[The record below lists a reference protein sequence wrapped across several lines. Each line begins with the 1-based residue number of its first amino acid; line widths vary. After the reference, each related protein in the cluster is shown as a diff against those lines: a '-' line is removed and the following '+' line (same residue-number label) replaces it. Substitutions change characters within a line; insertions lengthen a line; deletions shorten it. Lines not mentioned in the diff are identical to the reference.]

1 MKQIIINS
9 FKKSVTMTITAY
21 TPVYWDG
28 SMPAPT
34 GIFSQDI
41 HAREPPAAQRDAAIR
56 LQTFL
61 KGAATEDLGYLAG
74 TRTPAPMLLQVPGT
88 NKVRFIT
95 GLAPFLGDPLAPPS
109 PLSNTLLALDQDIDH
124 SGEPPKVMRLPN
136 DTLKIQRVLAP
147 EISVVVE
154 DLKDKKEDEGK
165 AWYTEATVRDKTHCE
180 VAKTVPCPAYVAYD
194 AFVEDVSAVILLERI
209 LTLQNDTNTDEVK
222 SMWDWVITFLCAVLT
237 KHNTKSNTV
246 QIPHEYFAARQH
258 KDAKTWGKDRVNQI
272 YPSLKQD
279 QASGQNMSTSTIQ
292 ELLALLQ
299 ASTRGR
305 GHNPQAAPTQD
316 EPRDMEDPYAATC
329 KKFNMAEPDLRH
341 TLLLCGLEPGDEEYL
356 PTWYTEIAVKN
367 ISTEG
372 KGRIIRSLFTDLTYD
387 EHPIPALPT
396 TVTMLTN
403 KAWVGNDPSN
413 TAQATMKGLS
423 PYICMP
429 RSEADVQAASEL
441 HNATSE
447 ATTKTKEDVLTLAK
461 QVKPATPRS
470 FSSLIGTLRTFAN
483 PLGICFGK
491 RSPLYVDLV
500 SDVIAP
506 LAQWTET
513 AKGAVAPA
521 TLAAIMWAIFQQARH
536 FAQGNMQGT
545 KKKYTAEWKVMLL
558 SIESAS
564 NFTLLNCPA
573 SISGNLPN
581 PPSQG
586 GLGTDGANKRKAE
599 VEDGEKPSGSPSK
612 QGKRS
617 MEIHPLIKKHVT
629 SILPPK
635 ISVSEICKL
644 CNTSAN
650 KIFPGTRVCVNG
662 ALKGHCGYRQCYNK
676 HDASL
681 VTDEIAKIAIS
692 VLDPIIKNPKSMQP
706 SG

>member
-1 MKQIIINS
+1 
-9 FKKSVTMTITAY
+9 MTVTAY
-21 TPVYWDG
+21 TPSYWDG

-34 GIFSQDI
+34 GIFSREIQ
-41 HAREPPAAQRDAAIR
+41 AKEPPVAQRDAAIR

-109 PLSNTLLALDQDIDH
+109 PLHNTLLAIDQDIDD
-124 SGEPPKVMRLPN
+124 SGEPPKALRLPD

-180 VAKTVPCPAYVAYD
+180 VAKVVPCPAYIAYD
-194 AFVEDVSAVILLERI
+194 AFVEDVSAVVILERV
-209 LTLQNDTNTDEVK
+209 LTLQTDDNTDEVK
-222 SMWDWVITFLCAVLT
+222 SMWDWVINFLCAVLT
-237 KHNTKSNTV
+237 KHNAKSNTI
-246 QIPHEYFAARQH
+246 QIPHEYLAERQH
-258 KDAKTWGKDRVNQI
+258 KDAKRWGRDRVQQV
-272 YPSLKQD
+272 YPSLRLGQH
-279 QASGQNMSTSTIQ
+279 AGGPNVSSGTIQ

-299 ASTRGR
+299 ASKQSSAT
-305 GHNPQAAPTQD
+305 NPQTAPTQQD
-316 EPRDMEDPYAATC
+316 APGDTEDPYATVC
-329 KKFNMAEPDLRH
+329 KRFNMAEPDLRH
-341 TLLLCGLEPGDEEYL
+341 TLLLCGLETGDEEYL
-356 PTWYTEIAVKN
+356 PAWYKDIAVKN

-372 KGRIIRSLFTDLTYD
+372 KGRIIRSLFKELTYD

-396 TVTMLTN
+396 TITMLIN

-429 RSEADVQAASEL
+429 RSEADVQAAAEL

-447 ATTKTKEDVLTLAK
+447 ATTKTKDDVLTLAK
-461 QVKPATPRS
+461 QLKPAAPKS

-483 PLGICFGK
+483 LLGICFGK
-491 RSPLYVDLV
+491 RSPLYVDLL

-513 AKGAVAPA
+513 AKGAVASS

-536 FAQGNMQGT
+536 FAQGNMHGR
-545 KKKYTAEWKVMLL
+545 KEKYTAEWKVMLL

-573 SISGNLPN
+573 SISGTPPN
-581 PPSQG
+581 PPSPTD
-586 GLGTDGANKRKAE
+586 LGPAGANKRKAE
-599 VEDGEKPSGSPSK
+599 VDQGGPPAGSPSK
-612 QGKRS
+612 KGRT
-617 MEIHPLIKKHVT
+617 MEIHPLIKKHIT
-629 SILPPK
+629 GILPPK
-635 ISVSEICKL
+635 ILVSEICKI

-662 ALKGHCGYRQCYNK
+662 ALKGFCGYRQCYNK
-676 HDASL
+676 HDSSL
-681 VTDEIAKIAIS
+681 VTDDIAKIAIS
-692 VLDPIIKNPKSMQP
+692 VLDPIIKDPKSMQP